1 LQDEAKAMTNNVVV
15 LEKLLVEMRKSI
27 HAKMTVLHED
37 KDATLLELQATRAF
51 IRKFESVVEEQNENI
66 SSLQEANDELQ
77 NTLCSMIE
85 ESERAKVKRLDEVKT
100 TQKEKDIVVT
110 RLKQSESYI
119 KNLENEVALIKE
131 ISVQLE
137 NNSKLDK
144 HLEEATLKVSKLHEK
159 LEKSQA
165 EMASHIDG
173 MNLKTKELEDKID
186 ALSSQKTKVEEDLK
200 ILVEACSGN
209 MSKMKEFED
218 TVKQRT
224 TNDVTRFRPIHQSL
238 KEVLSRYQKLQCAYD
253 ELSARTS
260 RFEVLEQNQME
271 QVDKIH
277 QLKEEKLN
285 TFMENTKLHKHVQG
299 LEIQLQH
306 VKLKLMENK
315 WKEDRFAATLETSQA
330 EIQNLEQLV
339 SLLEET
345 LQEIKEHAESGVFSM
360 VEQLDKLE
368 SSFSQ
373 GFPRFVYRSS
383 ASNEELKV
391 LRNKLHGHLDEQKE
405 LLKKKDGLAIRLR
418 NKEKVLSEMV
428 RNDADE
434 RILEK
439 KLVEK
444 ESGEERTNN
453 TSKRWPILRRRKWRR
468 NSYSC

>member
-1 LQDEAKAMTNNVVV
+1 
-15 LEKLLVEMRKSI
+15 
-27 HAKMTVLHED
+27 
-37 KDATLLELQATRAF
+37 
-51 IRKFESVVEEQNENI
+51 
-66 SSLQEANDELQ
+66 
-77 NTLCSMIE
+77 
-85 ESERAKVKRLDEVKT
+85 
-100 TQKEKDIVVT
+100 
-110 RLKQSESYI
+110 
-119 KNLENEVALIKE
+119 VARLIKE

-271 QVDKIH
+271 QVDKIR

-391 LRNKLHGHLDEQKE
+391 FICKQ
-405 LLKKKDGLAIRLR
+405 
-418 NKEKVLSEMV
+418 
-428 RNDADE
+428 
-434 RILEK
+434 
-439 KLVEK
+439 
-444 ESGEERTNN
+444 
-453 TSKRWPILRRRKWRR
+453 
-468 NSYSC
+468 